1 MQTINKNSLLLIGR
15 CFNVDNEMIKV
26 FTNEVFGNVRVIIDD
41 EGNPWFVGKDV
52 ATALGYENTKDAL
65 AKHVY
70 SDDKVMGSQKKLN
83 YFIIDSLGRKQFP
96 TFINKYGVMSLIN
109 ESKLQSTQEKSI
121 IINNFKKCGI
131 IDDSIIIHSR
141 KEIDFKYALTC
152 ALKPWGLK
160 ICSQFNVLNYRIDF
174 YIKELNMA
182 IEYDENNHKDYS
194 YENQELRQKKIE
206 KKLGCKFLRLSDKHN
221 DYYNIGVVLS
231 AIMNRMA

>member
-1 MQTINKNSLLLIGR
+1 M
-15 CFNVDNEMIKV
+15 DNEMIKV

-52 ATALGYENTKDAL
+52 ATAMGYENTKDAL
-65 AKHVY
+65 ANHVY